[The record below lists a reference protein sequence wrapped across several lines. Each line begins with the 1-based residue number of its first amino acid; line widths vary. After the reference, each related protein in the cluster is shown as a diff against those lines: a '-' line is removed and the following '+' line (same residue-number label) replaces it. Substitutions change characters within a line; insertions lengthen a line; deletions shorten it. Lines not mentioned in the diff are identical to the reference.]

1 MEAVTSRNEKRVW
14 QGVAGVGRAVAPM
27 FLAPM
32 LFLLGCQTRLCNAQA
47 DAPSYSVSVI
57 EPYDASTQFLFRS
70 NSGLDLPGT
79 ASCAGSDWITSGAV
93 LELQAKG
100 EVTNGVGN
108 CNYVRTELVS
118 APSQITVLGP
128 SSDASANLMARNG
141 FDFLY
146 SVDQVQIGTCAGI
159 LTLELGLGGG
169 AGGIYAAPIPGK
181 DPPVILHR
189 LFQSSDP
196 ACGPCGDAFVVQ
208 LSKS

>member
-1 MEAVTSRNEKRVW
+1 MEAVTNRNEKRGRP
-14 QGVAGVGRAVAPM
+14 GVAGVATAV
-27 FLAPM
+27 APM
-32 LFLLGCQTRLCNAQA
+32 LFLLGCQTPLCNAQA
-47 DAPSYSVSVI
+47 DAPSYGVSVI
-57 EPYDASTQFLFRS
+57 EPYDSSTQFRFRS

-79 ASCAGSDWITSGAV
+79 ASCAGLDGITSGVV
-93 LELQAKG
+93 LGLQSTG
-100 EVTNGVGN
+100 EIPDGHGI
-108 CNYVRTELVS
+108 CDYVRAELVS
-118 APSQITVLGP
+118 GPAQITVLGP
-128 SSDASANLMARNG
+128 ASDGPATWMARNG

-146 SVDQVQIGTCAGI
+146 SVDQVLIGTCAGI